1 MIVEGK
7 IFLYKKKYT
16 VGVAL
21 SGKKDLSRTDLWRDL
36 LKAPKGQGLKA
47 IISQA
52 KGQSIESC
60 Y

>member
-16 VGVAL
+16 EGVAL

-36 LKAPKGQGLKA
+36 LRRRRGKA
-47 IISQA
+47 
-52 KGQSIESC
+52 
-60 Y
+60 